1 MIYPENATI
10 LAPLSGFTDLPY
22 RRAARRCSCRYAFT
36 EMVDAAS
43 IAYSPERAKTLLTRG
58 EDEEF
63 LGVQLV
69 GADLDL
75 LQKATIFLNDFD
87 FSLLDLNLGCPVPK
101 VVRKGAGAALG
112 ADHDRAARAVDVL
125 VKYSRFPVT
134 AKIRI
139 QDEVDPEK
147 TLDLA
152 KKLVDA
158 GIEALT
164 IHGRS
169 RAAFYSGIV
178 HGEIIKFVAENLP
191 VPVIANGGV
200 NSPESAAALRKE
212 SSCSRLMLAQGAM
225 GNPWLF
231 RLLDN
236 GEHPSMAEWQSMVM
250 THVSEMA
257 QLYGE
262 ESGLVMARKICHDY
276 LKGRGFPAAARA
288 EASKL
293 TTLAQLE
300 ALLSSL
306 SAPPESSGSA
316 GRKIRSSEPGTVR
329 IVRR

>member
-1 MIYPENATI
+1 M
-10 LAPLSGFTDLPY
+10 
-22 RRAARRCSCRYAFT
+22 
-36 EMVDAAS
+36 
-43 IAYSPERAKTLLTRG
+43 LLRG

-69 GADLDL
+69 GADLEL
-75 LQKATIFLNDFD
+75 LKKATIFLNDFD
-87 FSLLDLNLGCPVPK
+87 FSVLDLNLGCPVPK

-112 ADHDRAARAVDVL
+112 SDCDNAARAVEIL
-125 VKYSRFPVT
+125 VKNSRFPVT

-147 TLDLA
+147 TLVLA

-158 GIEALT
+158 GIEMLT

-169 RAAFYSGIV
+169 RASFYSGVV
-178 HGEIIKFVAENLP
+178 HGEIIKFVAENIP
-191 VPVIANGGV
+191 IPVIANGGV
-200 NSPESAAALRKE
+200 NSLESAAALKKA

-231 RLLDN
+231 RLLN
-236 GEHPSMAEWQSMVM
+236 GGEHPTMAEWQSMVM

-276 LKGRGFPAAARA
+276 LKGRGFPASARA

-300 ALLSSL
+300 KLLSSL
-306 SAPPESSGSA
+306 SAPPESLGSA
-316 GRKIRSSEPGTVR
+316 GRKIKSSEPGTC
-329 IVRR
+329 